1 MVTHVWTLV
10 YLGVLWLQAQ
20 NWMFRLWLLTQ
31 KRKFSGKVSGVVKI
45 NGQPGEAEF
54 LWAGGQVA
62 PGTSRQERQE

>member
-1 MVTHVWTLV
+1 MYGHLFTLGFFGCKPKTGC
-10 YLGVLWLQAQ
+10 LG
-20 NWMFRLWLLTQ
+20 
-31 KRKFSGKVSGVVKI
+31 SGCLHKKESFLERYQVSGVVKI